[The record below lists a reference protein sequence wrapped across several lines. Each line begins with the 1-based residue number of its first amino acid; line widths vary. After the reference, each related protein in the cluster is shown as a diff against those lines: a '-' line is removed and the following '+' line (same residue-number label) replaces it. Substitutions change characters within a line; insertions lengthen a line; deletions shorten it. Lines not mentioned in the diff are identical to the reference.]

1 MILLKGIITGVILS
15 LPFGPMG
22 IYCMEKTLS
31 EGEKEGYASALGLIT
46 ADMLYGSLAFIFILT
61 AREHIEK
68 YELAIKIVIIIFL
81 LILGYKKM
89 KGTIVLS
96 DTGDRG
102 NSHFQNYFTA
112 FFLAIINIT
121 STLVLLGIFAFLNV
135 HNGNIVKL
143 ILGIFIGGFSM
154 WSLTIYLLSRFRRK
168 INNGTITRISKVTGA
183 IFVAFA
189 FVTTIEVFIK
199 QLNN

>member
-22 IYCMEKTLS
+22 IYCMEKTIS

-46 ADMLYGSLAFIFILT
+46 ADVLYGVLAFIFILT
-61 AREHIEK
+61 SREHIEK
-68 YELAIKIVIIIFL
+68 YEIVIKSITIIFL
-81 LILGYKKM
+81 LLLGYKKI
-89 KGTIVLS
+89 KGRIVLS

-102 NSHFQNYFTA
+102 NSHIQNYMTA

-135 HNGNIVKL
+135 HKGNIVKL
-143 ILGIFIGGFSM
+143 ALGIFIGGFSM
-154 WSLTIYLLSRFRRK
+154 WSLTIYLLSHFRKR
-168 INNGTITRISKVTGA
+168 INNITITKISKLTGVIFIVFA
-183 IFVAFA
+183 IA
-189 FVTTIEVFIK
+189 TTIEICTK
-199 QLNN
+199 